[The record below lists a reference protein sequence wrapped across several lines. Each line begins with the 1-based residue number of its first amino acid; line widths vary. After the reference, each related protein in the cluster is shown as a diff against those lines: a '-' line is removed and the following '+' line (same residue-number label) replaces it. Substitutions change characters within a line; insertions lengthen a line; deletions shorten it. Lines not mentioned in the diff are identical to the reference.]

1 MDNHPVI
8 EAVVNQL
15 KDSVD
20 IEGVFAYGSLANQ
33 HRDAYSDVEIG
44 IVALNTAAALGNLY
58 KQRDDLLA
66 AIGTPVEVAES
77 ARDQQTRFAAD
88 VATTPTAR
96 HWRDLLA
103 LLVAFVA
110 LALVVAVGIA
120 TPAES
125 PPTGPFAAIL
135 LP

>member
-1 MDNHPVI
+1 MMLPHPYHVI
-8 EAVVNQL
+8 VNL
-15 KDSVD
+15 
-20 IEGVFAYGSLANQ
+20 ETRRA
-33 HRDAYSDVEIG
+33 E
-44 IVALNTAAALGNLY
+44 
-58 KQRDDLLA
+58 LL
-66 AIGTPVEVAES
+66 AES

-88 VATTPTAR
+88 VATTPPAR
-96 HWRDLLA
+96 RWRDLLA

-110 LALVVAVGIA
+110 LGLVVAVGIA